1 MNIEKEIFAKTQ
13 VDFKKLKEHGF
24 KKEDNHFI
32 FSKNF
37 MDNQFKAV
45 ILVGNDGKVS
55 GKVYDLE
62 MDEEYTNI
70 RLKTSEGNFVSTV
83 RENYQNILKEIRDN
97 CFQMNFFHSKQA
109 NRITQYIIEKYQD
122 QPEFF
127 WEKYPGY
134 GVFRNPNNRKWY
146 ALIMNIDK
154 SKIDKKNNGEV
165 EIINLKI
172 EKNKIPI
179 LLNQSGFYPSY
190 HMNKKNWLTIV
201 LDDTIPDKEII
212 EYVTESHNYTDT
224 TTK

>member
-1 MNIEKEIFAKTQ
+1 MNIEKEIFTKAQ
-13 VDFKKLKEHGF
+13 VNFKKLEEYGF
-24 KKEDNHFI
+24 KKEDNRFI

-45 ILVGNDGKVS
+45 ILVDNDGKVS

-70 RLKTSEGNFVSTV
+70 CLKTGEGNFVSTV
-83 RENYQNILKEIRDN
+83 RENYQNILKEIREN
-97 CFQMNFFHSKQA
+97 CFQTNFFCFKQA

-122 QPEFF
+122 QPEFL

-146 ALIMNIDK
+146 AIIMNIDK
-154 SKIDKKNNGEV
+154 SKIDQENKGEV

-172 EKNKIPI
+172 EESQIPI
-179 LLNQSGFYPSY
+179 LLKQPSFYPAY

-201 LDDTIPDKEII
+201 LDDTIPDKKII
-212 EYVTESHNYTDT
+212 DYITESHNYTDT
-224 TTK
+224 FK